1 MKSMLA
7 RVVVAAVLMVGA
19 DATVPAQAVIT
30 DRVIVDP
37 HTGVALYGVDPVG
50 YFTDG
55 RPLMGRAELEY
66 SYAGAIWRFRNE
78 GNRAA
83 FTDHPDVYMPCYGGY
98 DPVSVGRGLA
108 VPGNPA
114 LWVLVQSRVYLFANA
129 AARDA
134 FVVDPQATIATASAK
149 WPQLQ
154 RTLLP

>member
-7 RVVVAAVLMVGA
+7 RVAVAAALMTGA
-19 DATVPAQAVIT
+19 DAMVPAQAVNA

-37 HTGVALYGVDPVG
+37 HTGIALYGVDPVG

-55 RPLMGRAELEY
+55 GALMGREDLEL

-83 FTDHPDVYMPCYGGY
+83 FTDHPDVYMPRFGGY
-98 DPVSVGRGLA
+98 DPVSLGRGLA
-108 VPGNPA
+108 VPGHPA

-129 AARDA
+129 AARDT
-134 FVVDPQATIATASAK
+134 FLGDPQGMIAIASAK

-154 RTLLP
+154 HSLSR